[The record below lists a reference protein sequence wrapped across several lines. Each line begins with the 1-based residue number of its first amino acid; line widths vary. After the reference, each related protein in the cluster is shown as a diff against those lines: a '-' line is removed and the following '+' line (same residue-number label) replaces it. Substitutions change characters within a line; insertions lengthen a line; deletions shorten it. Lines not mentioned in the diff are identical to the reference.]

1 MNEYLLGDKNK
12 DMIYIEISQLL
23 LDAINYMKKRVDID
37 INNEDISKQI
47 YDFSKPKLVVIAGHD
62 SSIYS
67 LQLFIK
73 LFFDI
78 ENEINIIDIS
88 FGGSGVFE
96 VYNNNDY
103 KEKYDYSDYY
113 VNYLINDKVIKKFKF
128 DEFINIVE
136 KNSWNKEKIDKF
148 CENNN
153 SNIGIIII
161 IIILV
166 MIIIF
171 LIIFII
177 YNKLSLNKKNDK
189 DENTNIEINL
199 VGSNLNKT

>member
-23 LDAINYMKKRVDID
+23 LDAINYMKKRVDSD

-47 YDFSKPKLVVIAGHD
+47 YDYSKPKLVVVTGHD
-62 SSIYS
+62 VTIFA
-67 LQLFIK
+67 LQFFIK
-73 LFFDI
+73 INFNI
-78 ENEINIIDIS
+78 GNEINIIDIS
-88 FGGSGVFE
+88 YGGSGVFE
-96 VYNNNDY
+96 VYKNNVN

-113 VNYLINDKVIKKFKF
+113 VNYLINDKILKKFKF

-136 KNSWNKEKIDKF
+136 KNIWNKLKIEN

-153 SNIGIIII
+153 SNISIIII
-161 IIILV
+161 IIILII
-166 MIIIF
+166 IIIF
-171 LIIFII
+171 LIIVII